1 MLQNTF
7 TTIFDIFE
15 ITFQL
20 CSVGSKVMS
29 SINYTKQPWMVTMI
43 VKTKIQ
49 IQYEIYPA
57 DKMLYRYLMNK
68 VFVSYINPFLNTFNE
83 LELNRL

>member
-1 MLQNTF
+1 
-7 TTIFDIFE
+7 
-15 ITFQL
+15 
-20 CSVGSKVMS
+20 
-29 SINYTKQPWMVTMI
+29 MI

-68 VFVSYINPFLNTFNE
+68 VFVSYINLSLMMELIVLSREIIIYNKILIIYLLFIVGDLREKLTLNG
-83 LELNRL
+83 

>member
-1 MLQNTF
+1 
-7 TTIFDIFE
+7 
-15 ITFQL
+15 
-20 CSVGSKVMS
+20 
-29 SINYTKQPWMVTMI
+29 MI

-68 VFVSYINPFLNTFNE
+68 VFVSYINPFFNTSFMMELIVLSREIIKIYNKILIISLLFIVGDLWEKLTLNG
-83 LELNRL
+83 